1 MRSLSIQWKVTLV
14 ASLCVAVT
22 AVTLLTFSTYVNN
35 QFQQTVGQASTQTLR
50 SAAQRLATSQAQV
63 QATHVQRSL
72 DEAVYR
78 AQMLAQSVV
87 YLQYNAEQNFTD
99 SGELRGSINEL
110 VRRSVENFDTVQA
123 AFVVFK
129 PNALDQEDN
138 FYQLDT
144 ERGANAAGRFASRW
158 QKRDGELQGTVL
170 SEKQINNGNKNGNGQ
185 AANHWYQCP
194 LNQGAACVS
203 APKQAGS
210 SLSVTISS
218 PLMRDGQ
225 VLGVLGID
233 IALGGLQSVISEAD
247 KALFGGAGNVS
258 VLSQGGRLVA
268 SDNAQVSGGTVDD
281 LPTSPDAMS
290 SWLTQG
296 QPQTVWQK
304 SQLMTYVPIAL
315 PGTTWGALITLPE
328 DVLLSEANQLSQ
340 QITAQRS
347 QAAWTERSLG
357 VVATLLALV
366 IAGLAARQIVK
377 PLKLLAERLA
387 EIADGDGDLTQRI
400 QLKNRD
406 EIGVLAGRFNRFL
419 DKLQPIMANV
429 INSVEEAEHT
439 AKEAARVAVQTR
451 DGSREQVSSLDAVAT
466 ASEEMTQT
474 ASQVASH
481 TESALTAATAVN
493 TATEKGEKIV
503 TGSSQAMT
511 RLVETLNGATH
522 DAQALQK
529 SSQDITEILTVIDTM
544 SEQTNLLALNAAIE
558 AARAGE
564 QGRGFAVVADE
575 VRELSQRTNQSI
587 TQIRTVIDSLQLG
600 AESVVAAIHEGNQLA
615 DDTAEKVQETVA
627 SLDQIR
633 TAMQDMMGLNSEISA
648 AAEQQSAVSGDVTQ
662 NVTHIRERSDELLSH
677 AESAASIASQL
688 EALAGRQRALTAQFK
703 V

>member
-129 PNALDQEDN
+129 PNALDQEDD

-194 LNQGAACVS
+194 FNQGAACVS

-247 KALFGGAGNVS
+247 KALFDGAGNVS

-281 LPTSPDAMS
+281 LSTSPDAMS
-290 SWLTQG
+290 SWLMQG
-296 QPQTVWQK
+296 QPQTVWEK

>member
-129 PNALDQEDN
+129 PNALDQEDD

>member
-129 PNALDQEDN
+129 PNALDQEDD

-144 ERGANAAGRFASRW
+144 ERGANAEGRFASRW

-170 SEKQINNGNKNGNGQ
+170 SEKQINNGDKKDNGQ

-194 LNQGAACVS
+194 LSQGAACVS

-210 SLSVTISS
+210 SMSVTISS

-247 KALFGGAGNVS
+247 KALFDGAGNVS
-258 VLSQGGRLVA
+258 VLSQGGRVVA
-268 SDNAQVSGGTVDD
+268 SDNSQATGGKVDD
-281 LPTSPDAMS
+281 LPSAPGNMGG
-290 SWLTQG
+290 WLTEG

-366 IAGLAARQIVK
+366 IAGFAARQIVK

-439 AKEAARVAVQTR
+439 AKEAARVAAQTR

-481 TESALTAATAVN
+481 TESALTAANAVN
-493 TATEKGEKIV
+493 TATESGEKIV
-503 TGSSQAMT
+503 TGSSQAMA

-587 TQIRTVIDSLQLG
+587 TQIRTVIDSLQSG
-600 AESVVAAIHEGNQLA
+600 AQSVVAAIHDGNQLA
-615 DDTAEKVQETVA
+615 DDTAEKVQETVT

>member
-78 AQMLAQSVV
+78 AQMLEQSVV

-129 PNALDQEDN
+129 PNALDQEDD

-233 IALGGLQSVISEAD
+233 IALGGLQSVIAQAD
-247 KALFGGAGNVS
+247 NALFDGAGNVS

-366 IAGLAARQIVK
+366 IAGLAAHQIVK

-481 TESALTAATAVN
+481 TESALAAATAVN

-503 TGSSQAMT
+503 TDSSQAMT

>member
-1 MRSLSIQWKVTLV
+1 M
-14 ASLCVAVT
+14 
-22 AVTLLTFSTYVNN
+22 
-35 QFQQTVGQASTQTLR
+35 
-50 SAAQRLATSQAQV
+50 
-63 QATHVQRSL
+63 
-72 DEAVYR
+72 
-78 AQMLAQSVV
+78 
-87 YLQYNAEQNFTD
+87 
-99 SGELRGSINEL
+99 
-110 VRRSVENFDTVQA
+110 
-123 AFVVFK
+123 
-129 PNALDQEDN
+129 P
-138 FYQLDT
+138 
-144 ERGANAAGRFASRW
+144 
-158 QKRDGELQGTVL
+158 
-170 SEKQINNGNKNGNGQ
+170 
-185 AANHWYQCP
+185 
-194 LNQGAACVS
+194 S
-203 APKQAGS
+203 APGN
-210 SLSVTISS
+210 
-218 PLMRDGQ
+218 M
-225 VLGVLGID
+225 
-233 IALGGLQSVISEAD
+233 GG
-247 KALFGGAGNVS
+247 
-258 VLSQGGRLVA
+258 
-268 SDNAQVSGGTVDD
+268 
-281 LPTSPDAMS
+281 
-290 SWLTQG
+290 WLTEG

-366 IAGLAARQIVK
+366 IAGFAARQIVK

-439 AKEAARVAVQTR
+439 AKEAARVAAQTR

-481 TESALTAATAVN
+481 TESALTAANAVN
-493 TATEKGEKIV
+493 TATEKGETIV
-503 TGSSQAMT
+503 TGSSQAMA

-587 TQIRTVIDSLQLG
+587 TQIRTVIDSLQSG
-600 AESVVAAIHEGNQLA
+600 AQSVVAAIHDGNQLA
-615 DDTAEKVQETVA
+615 DDTAEKVQETVT

>member
-14 ASLCVAVT
+14 TSLCVAVT

-129 PNALDQEDN
+129 PNALDQEDD

-233 IALGGLQSVISEAD
+233 IALGGLQSVIAQAD
-247 KALFGGAGNVS
+247 NALFDGAGNVS

-522 DAQALQK
+522 DAQTLQK

-587 TQIRTVIDSLQLG
+587 TQIRTVIDSLQSG

>member
-129 PNALDQEDN
+129 PNALDQEDD

-247 KALFGGAGNVS
+247 KALFDGAGNVS

-281 LPTSPDAMS
+281 LSTSPDAMS
-290 SWLTQG
+290 SWLMQG
-296 QPQTVWQK
+296 QPQTVWEK

-522 DAQALQK
+522 DAQTLQK

-587 TQIRTVIDSLQLG
+587 TQIRTVIDSLQSG

>member
-63 QATHVQRSL
+63 QATHVQRLL

-110 VRRSVENFDTVQA
+110 VRRSVVNFDTVQA

-129 PNALDQEDN
+129 PNALDQEDE

-158 QKRDGELQGTVL
+158 QKQRGELQASVL
-170 SEKQINNGNKNGNGQ
+170 SEAQISDSSGAGQ
-185 AANHWYQCP
+185 PANYWYQCP
-194 LNQGAACVS
+194 LDSGAACVS
-203 APKQAGS
+203 SPKQDDKG
-210 SLSVTISS
+210 LHVTISS
-218 PLMRDGQ
+218 PLMRDNQ
-225 VLGVLGID
+225 VVGVLGID
-233 IALGGLQSVISEAD
+233 IRLNGLASIIAQAD
-247 KALFGGAGNVS
+247 QALFEGAGHVS

-268 SDNAQVSGGTVDD
+268 SDQPETLGHSVSQ
-281 LPTSPDAMS
+281 
-290 SWLTQG
+290 LTQAPDDIDAWLQNG
-296 QPQTVWQK
+296 QPQTQWQQG
-304 SQLMTYVPIAL
+304 QLMTYVPVAL

-328 DVLLSEANQLSQ
+328 DALLSEANQLSK
-340 QITAQRS
+340 QIETQRR
-347 QAAWTERSLG
+347 QAAWTERALG
-357 VVATLLALV
+357 VLATFLALA

-481 TESALTAATAVN
+481 TESALTAASAVN
-493 TATEKGEKIV
+493 TATENGEKIV
-503 TGSSQAMT
+503 TRSSQAMT
-511 RLVETLNGATH
+511 HLVETLNSATH

-587 TQIRTVIDSLQLG
+587 TQIRTVIDSLQSE
-600 AESVVAAIHEGNQLA
+600 ADSVVSAIHDGNQLA
-615 DDTAEKVQETVA
+615 DDTAEKVQETVT
-627 SLDQIR
+627 SLNQVR
-633 TAMQDMMGLNSEISA
+633 TAMQEMMGLNSEISA

>member
-129 PNALDQEDN
+129 PNALDQEDD

-522 DAQALQK
+522 DAQTLQK

-587 TQIRTVIDSLQLG
+587 TQIRTVIDSLQSG